1 MSVEGLIITVGMLVL
16 GLVGVTLPFM
26 RGREKVGDARAL
38 RIQQTRDALVT
49 SNERVLGTIRDLDED
64 HRLGKINEAD
74 YQAERNYWADYG
86 VKLLQ
91 LLEGDMSQFVG
102 EEAATEEEVVQVA
115 DGELDQAV
123 EEAIRNYRTALN
135 NAERQSA

>member
-1 MSVEGLIITVGMLVL
+1 MSVEGLIITIGMLLL

-49 SNERVLGTIRDLDED
+49 SYERVLATIRDLDED
-64 HRLGKINEAD
+64 HRLGKLNEAD
-74 YQAERNYWADYG
+74 YQGERNYWADYG

-91 LLEGDMSQFVG
+91 LLEGDMSQFVDS
-102 EEAATEEEVVQVA
+102 EAAEESITVNA

-123 EEAIRNYRTALN
+123 EDAIRNYRMAL
-135 NAERQSA
+135 ESAGR